1 MFPFLSDL
9 LNYLFGISFSFP
21 LPMFGF
27 MVALAFIAA
36 NLLFV
41 REMKRKENEGL
52 LSYSIIKVV
61 KGEKASINELI
72 GNGIFGFVVGY
83 KIGGIL
89 FNYAEA
95 TADLPDFVLSLKGNL
110 IAGIVGAIALAYLKY
125 RDAEKQRL
133 PEPKEV
139 EEKMHPYQHVG
150 NMTFIA
156 AVGGILG
163 AKLFD
168 AIEDLE
174 RFLADPIGVLFSG
187 SGLSIYG
194 GLIIG
199 GGAVIYYAYKKGLKL
214 VHVIDAC
221 APGLMLAYGIG
232 RIGCQL
238 SGDGDWGT
246 TNELPMPEALSF
258 LPEWMWSFTYP
269 HNVNADGILIAACE
283 ENYCEELCRKGYCY
297 ALEKPVWPTPF
308 YETIMAFIIF
318 GGLWLFRKKI
328 TIPGLMFSIYLIFNG
343 IERFFIE
350 KIRINPD
357 YNIFGMKATQ
367 AEIIAIILFLIGVVG
382 AFYVIQQNRNKP
394 IINNH

>member
-9 LNYLFGISFSFP
+9 INYLFGFSFSFP

-41 REMKRKENEGL
+41 KEMKRKEADGL
-52 LSYSIIKVV
+52 LSSSIINVM
-61 KGEKASINELI
+61 KGQKASLNDLI

-83 KIGGIL
+83 KIGGIIL
-89 FNYAEA
+89 NYQQAIE
-95 TADLPDFVLSLKGNL
+95 DLPDYVLSLQGNFL
-110 IAGIVGAIALAYLKY
+110 SGLAIAVVLAYLKY

-139 EEKMHPYQHVG
+139 TEVVRPYQHVG

-156 AVGGILG
+156 AIGGILG

-168 AIEDLE
+168 AVEDLE
-174 RFLADPIGVLFSG
+174 RFAADPIGVLFSG

-199 GGAVIYYAYKKGLKL
+199 GGAVVYYAHKKGLKL

-269 HNVNADGILIAACE
+269 HNVNADGILIAGCE
-283 ENYCEELCRKGYCY
+283 GKYCY
-297 ALEKPVWPTPF
+297 ELPIPVWPTPF

-318 GGLWLFRKKI
+318 AGLWLFRKKI

-367 AEIIAIILFLIGVVG
+367 AELIAIVLFLVGVAG
-382 AFYVIQQNRNKP
+382 AYYVVQKNRTND
-394 IINNH
+394 H

>member
-9 LNYLFGISFSFP
+9 INYLFGFSFSFP

-41 REMKRKENEGL
+41 KEMKRKEADGL
-52 LSYSIIKVV
+52 LSSSIINVM
-61 KGEKASINELI
+61 KGQKASLNDLI

-83 KIGGIL
+83 KIGGIIL
-89 FNYAEA
+89 NYQQAIE
-95 TADLPDFVLSLKGNL
+95 DLPDYVLSLQGNFL
-110 IAGIVGAIALAYLKY
+110 SGLAIAVVLAYLKY

-139 EEKMHPYQHVG
+139 TEVVRPYQHVG

-156 AVGGILG
+156 AIGGILG

-168 AIEDLE
+168 AVEDLE
-174 RFLADPIGVLFSG
+174 RFAADPIGVLFSG

-199 GGAVIYYAYKKGLKL
+199 GGAVVYYAHKKGLKL

-269 HNVNADGILIAACE
+269 HNVNADGILIAGCE
-283 ENYCEELCRKGYCY
+283 GKYCY
-297 ALEKPVWPTPF
+297 ELPIPVWPTPF

-318 GGLWLFRKKI
+318 AGLWLFRKKI

-367 AEIIAIILFLIGVVG
+367 AELIAIVLFLVGVAG
-382 AFYVIQQNRNKP
+382 AFYVVQKNRTND
-394 IINNH
+394 H

>member
-9 LNYLFGISFSFP
+9 INYLFGFSFSFP

-41 REMKRKENEGL
+41 KEMKRKEADGL
-52 LSYSIIKVV
+52 LSSSIINVM
-61 KGEKASINELI
+61 KGQKASLNDLI

-83 KIGGIL
+83 KIGGIIL
-89 FNYAEA
+89 NYQQAIE
-95 TADLPDFVLSLKGNL
+95 DLPDYVLSLQGNFL
-110 IAGIVGAIALAYLKY
+110 SGLAIAVVLAYLKY

-139 EEKMHPYQHVG
+139 TEVVRPYQHVG

-156 AVGGILG
+156 AIGGILG

-168 AIEDLE
+168 AVEDLE
-174 RFLADPIGVLFSG
+174 RFAADPIGVLFSG

-199 GGAVIYYAYKKGLKL
+199 GGAVVYYAHKKGLKL

-269 HNVNADGILIAACE
+269 HNVNADGILIAGCE
-283 ENYCEELCRKGYCY
+283 GKYCY
-297 ALEKPVWPTPF
+297 ELPIPVWPTPF

-318 GGLWLFRKKI
+318 AGLWLFRKKI

-367 AEIIAIILFLIGVVG
+367 AELIAIVLFLVGVAS
-382 AFYVIQQNRNKP
+382 AFYVLIRNKKTSR
-394 IINNH
+394 NL

>member
-9 LNYLFGISFSFP
+9 INYLLGTSITLP

-41 REMKRKENEGL
+41 QEMKRKEADGL
-52 LSYSIIKVV
+52 LSANEVKIIVGK
-61 KGEKASINELI
+61 KASFNELLT
-72 GNGIFGFVVGY
+72 NGIFGFIIGY
-83 KIGGIL
+83 KLGGIIL
-89 FNYAEA
+89 NYSQVAE
-95 TADLPDFVLSLKGNL
+95 DLQGYIMSLEGNFL
-110 IAGIVGAIALAYLKY
+110 IGIVLAVVMAFLKY
-125 RDAEKQRL
+125 REAEKNKL

-139 EEKMHPYQHVG
+139 LEKIRPYQHVG

-163 AKLFD
+163 AKIFD
-168 AIEDLE
+168 AVEDIERLMN
-174 RFLADPIGVLFSG
+174 DPIGVILSG

-194 GLIIG
+194 GLIVG
-199 GGAVIYYAYKKGLKL
+199 GGAVVYYAHKKGLKL

-246 TNELPMPEALSF
+246 TNELPMPESISF
-258 LPEWMWSFTYP
+258 LPDWMWSFTYP
-269 HNVNADGILIAACE
+269 HNVNGEGILIAGCE
-283 ENYCEELCRKGYCY
+283 GKYCY
-297 ALEKPVWPTPF
+297 ELPVPVWPTPF
-308 YETIMAFIIF
+308 YETVMAFIIF
-318 GGLWLFRKKI
+318 GGLWAFRKKI
-328 TIPGLMFSIYLIFNG
+328 TIPGVMFSAYLVLNG
-343 IERFFIE
+343 IERFLIE

-357 YNIFGMKATQ
+357 YNIFVMKATQ
-367 AEIIAIILFLIGVVG
+367 AEIIAVLLIISGIVG
-382 AFYVIQQNRNKP
+382 IWYARKIHVSKS
-394 IINNH
+394 

>member
-9 LNYLFGISFSFP
+9 INYLFGFSFSFP

-41 REMKRKENEGL
+41 KEMKRKEADGL
-52 LSYSIIKVV
+52 LSSSTINVM
-61 KGEKASINELI
+61 KGQKASLNDLI

-83 KIGGIL
+83 KIGGIV
-89 FNYAEA
+89 FNYQQAI
-95 TADLPDFVLSLKGNL
+95 ADLPDYVLSLQGNFL
-110 IAGIVGAIALAYLKY
+110 SGLAIAAVLAYLKY
-125 RDAEKQRL
+125 RDAEKNRL

-139 EEKMHPYQHVG
+139 TEVVRPYQHVG

-156 AVGGILG
+156 AIGGILG

-168 AIEDLE
+168 AVEDIE
-174 RFLADPIGVLFSG
+174 RFMSDPIGVLFSG

-194 GLIIG
+194 GLIVG
-199 GGAVIYYAYKKGLKL
+199 GGAVIYYAHKKGLKL

-269 HNVNADGILIAACE
+269 HNVNADGILIAGCE
-283 ENYCEELCRKGYCY
+283 GKYCY
-297 ALEKPVWPTPF
+297 ELPIPVWPTPF

-328 TIPGLMFSIYLIFNG
+328 TIPSLMFSIYLVFNG
-343 IERFFIE
+343 VERFFIE

-367 AEIIAIILFLIGVVG
+367 AELIAILLFLAGVAG
-382 AFYVIQQNRNKP
+382 AFYVIQKNRTQT
-394 IINNH
+394 NN

>member
-9 LNYLFGISFSFP
+9 INYLLGTSFSLP

-41 REMKRKENEGL
+41 QEMKRKEADGL
-52 LSYSIIKVV
+52 LAADSIKVI
-61 KGEKASINELI
+61 KGKKASLNELLS
-72 GNGIFGFVVGY
+72 NGLFGFVIGY
-83 KIGGIL
+83 KLGGIIL
-89 FNYAEA
+89 NYAQAAE
-95 TADLPDFVLSLKGNL
+95 DLQSYVMSLEGNL
-110 IAGIVGAIALAYLKY
+110 LSGIVLAAVLAYLKY
-125 RDAEKQRL
+125 REAEKNRL

-139 EEKMHPYQHVG
+139 TEVVRPYQHVG

-156 AVGGILG
+156 AIGGILG
-163 AKLFD
+163 AKIFD

-174 RFLADPIGVLFSG
+174 RLMEDPIGVILSG

-199 GGAVIYYAYKKGLKL
+199 GGAVVYYAHKKGLKL

-246 TNELPMPEALSF
+246 TNELPMPEAISF
-258 LPEWMWSFTYP
+258 LPDWMWSFTYP
-269 HNVNADGILIAACE
+269 HNVNGEGILIAGCE
-283 ENYCEELCRKGYCY
+283 GKYCY
-297 ALEKPVWPTPF
+297 ELATPVWPTPF
-308 YETIMAFIIF
+308 YETVMAFMIF
-318 GGLWLFRKKI
+318 GGLWAFRKKI
-328 TIPGLMFSIYLIFNG
+328 TTPGIMFSLYLIFNG

-357 YNIFGMKATQ
+357 YNILGMKATQ
-367 AEIIAIILFLIGVVG
+367 AEIIAVLLVIIGIGGIWYAKKSYKG
-382 AFYVIQQNRNKP
+382 ATK
-394 IINNH
+394 

>member
-9 LNYLFGISFSFP
+9 INYLFGISFSFP

-52 LSYSIIKVV
+52 LSYSIIKVI

-83 KIGGIL
+83 KIGGIA
-89 FNYAEA
+89 FNYAEVI
-95 TADLPDFVLSLKGNL
+95 ADLPDFVLSLKGNF

-168 AIEDLE
+168 AVEDLE
-174 RFLADPIGVLFSG
+174 RFAADPIGVLFSG

-199 GGAVIYYAYKKGLKL
+199 GGAVIYYAHKKGLKL

-221 APGLMLAYGIG
+221 APGLILAYGIG

-238 SGDGDWGT
+238 AGDGDWGT
-246 TNELPMPEALSF
+246 INELPIPEAGFVPSAIKLLSKMISDC
-258 LPEWMWSFTYP
+258 PS
-269 HNVNADGILIAACE
+269 HG
-283 ENYCEELCRKGYCY
+283 
-297 ALEKPVWPTPF
+297 TPF
-308 YETIMAFIIF
+308 
-318 GGLWLFRKKI
+318 
-328 TIPGLMFSIYLIFNG
+328 IPSIVSTLILLSLPLLASPRVGVLGRDLMFSISPFLFHWRRYFDVSILSKWVGLFSGLSGCISLITF
-343 IERFFIE
+343 
-350 KIRINPD
+350 
-357 YNIFGMKATQ
+357 A
-367 AEIIAIILFLIGVVG
+367 A
-382 AFYVIQQNRNKP
+382 
-394 IINNH
+394 

>member
-9 LNYLFGISFSFP
+9 INYLLGTSITLP

-41 REMKRKENEGL
+41 QEMKRKEADGL
-52 LSYSIIKVV
+52 LSANEVKIIVGK
-61 KGEKASINELI
+61 KASFNELLT
-72 GNGIFGFVVGY
+72 NGIFGFIIGY
-83 KIGGIL
+83 KLGGIIL
-89 FNYAEA
+89 NYSQVAE
-95 TADLPDFVLSLKGNL
+95 DLQGYIMSLEGNFLIGTVL
-110 IAGIVGAIALAYLKY
+110 AVVMAFLKY
-125 RDAEKQRL
+125 REAEKNKL

-139 EEKMHPYQHVG
+139 LEKIRPYQHVG

-163 AKLFD
+163 AKIFD
-168 AIEDLE
+168 AVEDIERLMN
-174 RFLADPIGVLFSG
+174 DPIGVILSG

-194 GLIIG
+194 GLIVG
-199 GGAVIYYAYKKGLKL
+199 GGAVVYYAHKKGLKL

-246 TNELPMPEALSF
+246 TNELPMPESISF
-258 LPEWMWSFTYP
+258 LPDWMWSFTYP
-269 HNVNADGILIAACE
+269 HNVNGEGILIAGCE
-283 ENYCEELCRKGYCY
+283 GKYCY
-297 ALEKPVWPTPF
+297 ELPVPVWPTPF
-308 YETIMAFIIF
+308 YETVMAFIIF
-318 GGLWLFRKKI
+318 GGLWAFRKKI
-328 TIPGLMFSIYLIFNG
+328 TIPGVMFSAYLVLNG
-343 IERFFIE
+343 IERFLIE

-357 YNIFGMKATQ
+357 YNIFGLKATQ
-367 AEIIAIILFLIGVVG
+367 AEIIAVLLIISGIVG
-382 AFYVIQQNRNKP
+382 IWYARKIHVSKS
-394 IINNH
+394 

>member
-9 LNYLFGISFSFP
+9 INYLLGTSITLP

-41 REMKRKENEGL
+41 QEMKRKEADGL
-52 LSYSIIKVV
+52 LSANEVKIIVGK
-61 KGEKASINELI
+61 KASFNELLT
-72 GNGIFGFVVGY
+72 NGIFGFIIGY
-83 KIGGIL
+83 KLGGIIL
-89 FNYAEA
+89 NYSQVAE
-95 TADLPDFVLSLKGNL
+95 DLQGYIMSLEGNFL
-110 IAGIVGAIALAYLKY
+110 IGIVLAVVMAFLKY
-125 RDAEKQRL
+125 REAEKNKL

-139 EEKMHPYQHVG
+139 LEKIRPYQHVG

-163 AKLFD
+163 AKIFD
-168 AIEDLE
+168 AVEDIERLMN
-174 RFLADPIGVLFSG
+174 DPIGVILSG

-194 GLIIG
+194 GLIVG
-199 GGAVIYYAYKKGLKL
+199 GGAVVYYAHKKGLKL

-246 TNELPMPEALSF
+246 TNELPMPESISF
-258 LPEWMWSFTYP
+258 LPDWMWSFTYP
-269 HNVNADGILIAACE
+269 HNVNGEGILIAGCE
-283 ENYCEELCRKGYCY
+283 GKYCY
-297 ALEKPVWPTPF
+297 ELPVPVWPTPF
-308 YETIMAFIIF
+308 YETVMAFIIF
-318 GGLWLFRKKI
+318 GGLWAFRKKI
-328 TIPGLMFSIYLIFNG
+328 TIPGVMFSAYLVLNG
-343 IERFFIE
+343 IERFLIE

-357 YNIFGMKATQ
+357 YNIFGLKATQ
-367 AEIIAIILFLIGVVG
+367 AEIIAVLLIISGIVG
-382 AFYVIQQNRNKP
+382 IWYARKIHVSKS
-394 IINNH
+394 

>member
-9 LNYLFGISFSFP
+9 INYLLGTSITLP

-41 REMKRKENEGL
+41 QEMKRKEADGL
-52 LSYSIIKVV
+52 LSANEVKIIVGKKV
-61 KGEKASINELI
+61 SFNELLT
-72 GNGIFGFVVGY
+72 NGIFGFIIGY
-83 KIGGIL
+83 KLGGIIL
-89 FNYAEA
+89 NYSQVAE
-95 TADLPDFVLSLKGNL
+95 DLQGYIMSLEGNFL
-110 IAGIVGAIALAYLKY
+110 IGIVLAVVMAFLKY
-125 RDAEKQRL
+125 REVEKNKL

-139 EEKMHPYQHVG
+139 FEKIRPYQHVG

-163 AKLFD
+163 AKIFD
-168 AIEDLE
+168 AVEDIERLMN
-174 RFLADPIGVLFSG
+174 DPIGVILSG

-194 GLIIG
+194 GLIVG
-199 GGAVIYYAYKKGLKL
+199 GGAVVYYAHKKGLKL

-246 TNELPMPEALSF
+246 TNELPMPESISF
-258 LPEWMWSFTYP
+258 LPDWMWSFTYP
-269 HNVNADGILIAACE
+269 HNVNGEGILIAGCE
-283 ENYCEELCRKGYCY
+283 GKYCY
-297 ALEKPVWPTPF
+297 ELPVPVWPTPF
-308 YETIMAFIIF
+308 YETVMAFIIF
-318 GGLWLFRKKI
+318 GGLWAFRKKI
-328 TIPGLMFSIYLIFNG
+328 TIPGVMFSAYLVLNG
-343 IERFFIE
+343 IERFLIE

-357 YNIFGMKATQ
+357 YNIFGLKATQ
-367 AEIIAIILFLIGVVG
+367 AEIIAVLLIISGIVG
-382 AFYVIQQNRNKP
+382 IWYARKIHVSKS
-394 IINNH
+394 

>member
-9 LNYLFGISFSFP
+9 INYLFGFSFSFP

-41 REMKRKENEGL
+41 KEMKRKEADGL
-52 LSYSIIKVV
+52 LSSSIINVM
-61 KGEKASINELI
+61 KGQKASLNDLI

-83 KIGGIL
+83 KIGGIIL
-89 FNYAEA
+89 NYQQAIE
-95 TADLPDFVLSLKGNL
+95 DLPDYVLSLQGNFL
-110 IAGIVGAIALAYLKY
+110 SGLAIAVVLAYLKY

-139 EEKMHPYQHVG
+139 TEVVRPYQHVG

-156 AVGGILG
+156 AIGGILG

-168 AIEDLE
+168 AVEDLE
-174 RFLADPIGVLFSG
+174 RFAADPIGVLFSG
-187 SGLSIYG
+187 TGLSIYG

-199 GGAVIYYAYKKGLKL
+199 GGAVVYYAHKKGLKL

-269 HNVNADGILIAACE
+269 HNVNADGILIAGCE
-283 ENYCEELCRKGYCY
+283 GKYCY
-297 ALEKPVWPTPF
+297 ELPIPVWPTPF

-318 GGLWLFRKKI
+318 AGLWLFRKKI

-367 AEIIAIILFLIGVVG
+367 AELIAIVLFLVGVAG
-382 AFYVIQQNRNKP
+382 AFYVVQKNRTND
-394 IINNH
+394 H

>member
-1 MFPFLSDL
+1 
-9 LNYLFGISFSFP
+9 
-21 LPMFGF
+21 MFGF

-41 REMKRKENEGL
+41 KEMKRKEADGL
-52 LSYSIIKVV
+52 LSSSIINVM
-61 KGEKASINELI
+61 KGQKASLNDLI

-83 KIGGIL
+83 KIGGIIL
-89 FNYAEA
+89 NYQQAIE
-95 TADLPDFVLSLKGNL
+95 DLPDYVLSLQGNFL
-110 IAGIVGAIALAYLKY
+110 SGLAIAVVLAYLKY

-139 EEKMHPYQHVG
+139 TEVVRPYQHVG

-156 AVGGILG
+156 AIGGILG

-168 AIEDLE
+168 AVEDLE
-174 RFLADPIGVLFSG
+174 RFAADPIGVLFSG

-199 GGAVIYYAYKKGLKL
+199 GGAVVYYAHKKGLKL

-269 HNVNADGILIAACE
+269 HNVNADGILIAGCE
-283 ENYCEELCRKGYCY
+283 GKYCY
-297 ALEKPVWPTPF
+297 ELPIPVWPTPF

-318 GGLWLFRKKI
+318 AGLWLFRKKI

-367 AEIIAIILFLIGVVG
+367 AELIAIVLFLVGVAS
-382 AFYVIQQNRNKP
+382 AFYVLIRNKKTSR
-394 IINNH
+394 NL

>member
-9 LNYLFGISFSFP
+9 INYLLGTSITLP

-41 REMKRKENEGL
+41 QEMKRKEADGL
-52 LSYSIIKVV
+52 LSANEVKIIVGK
-61 KGEKASINELI
+61 KASFNELLT
-72 GNGIFGFVVGY
+72 NGIFGFIIGY
-83 KIGGIL
+83 KLGGIIL
-89 FNYAEA
+89 NYSQVAE
-95 TADLPDFVLSLKGNL
+95 DLQGYIMSLEGNFL
-110 IAGIVGAIALAYLKY
+110 IGIVLAVVMAFLKY
-125 RDAEKQRL
+125 REAEKNKL

-139 EEKMHPYQHVG
+139 LEKIRPYQHVG

-163 AKLFD
+163 AKIFD
-168 AIEDLE
+168 AVEDIERLMN
-174 RFLADPIGVLFSG
+174 DPIGVILSG

-194 GLIIG
+194 GLIVG
-199 GGAVIYYAYKKGLKL
+199 GGAVVYYAHKKGLKL

-246 TNELPMPEALSF
+246 TNELPMPESISF
-258 LPEWMWSFTYP
+258 LPDWMWSFTYP
-269 HNVNADGILIAACE
+269 HNVNGEGILIAGCE
-283 ENYCEELCRKGYCY
+283 GKYCY
-297 ALEKPVWPTPF
+297 ELPVPVWPTPF
-308 YETIMAFIIF
+308 YETVMAFIIF
-318 GGLWLFRKKI
+318 GGLWAFRKKI
-328 TIPGLMFSIYLIFNG
+328 TIPGVMFSAYLVLNG
-343 IERFFIE
+343 IERFLIE

-367 AEIIAIILFLIGVVG
+367 AEIIAVLLIISGIVG
-382 AFYVIQQNRNKP
+382 IWYARKIHVSKS
-394 IINNH
+394 

>member
-9 LNYLFGISFSFP
+9 INYLFGFSFSFP

-41 REMKRKENEGL
+41 KEMKRKEADGL
-52 LSYSIIKVV
+52 LSSSIINVM
-61 KGEKASINELI
+61 KGQKASLNDLI

-83 KIGGIL
+83 KIGGIIL
-89 FNYAEA
+89 NYQQAIE
-95 TADLPDFVLSLKGNL
+95 DLPDYVLSLQGNFL
-110 IAGIVGAIALAYLKY
+110 SGLAIAVVLAYLKY

-139 EEKMHPYQHVG
+139 TEVVRPYQHVG

-156 AVGGILG
+156 AIGGILG

-168 AIEDLE
+168 AVEDLE
-174 RFLADPIGVLFSG
+174 RFAADPIGVLFSG
-187 SGLSIYG
+187 TGLSIYG

-199 GGAVIYYAYKKGLKL
+199 GGAVVYYAHKKGLKL

-269 HNVNADGILIAACE
+269 HNVNADGILIAGCE
-283 ENYCEELCRKGYCY
+283 GKYCY
-297 ALEKPVWPTPF
+297 ELPIPVWPTPF

-318 GGLWLFRKKI
+318 AGLWLFRKKI

-367 AEIIAIILFLIGVVG
+367 AELIAIVLFLVGVAS
-382 AFYVIQQNRNKP
+382 AFYVLIRNKKTSR
-394 IINNH
+394 NL

>member
-9 LNYLFGISFSFP
+9 INYLLGTSITLP

-41 REMKRKENEGL
+41 QEMKRKEADGL
-52 LSYSIIKVV
+52 LSANEVKIIVGK
-61 KGEKASINELI
+61 KASFNELLT
-72 GNGIFGFVVGY
+72 NGIFGFIIGY
-83 KIGGIL
+83 KLGGIIL
-89 FNYAEA
+89 NYSQVAE
-95 TADLPDFVLSLKGNL
+95 DLQGYIMSLEGNFL
-110 IAGIVGAIALAYLKY
+110 IGIVLAVVMAFLKY
-125 RDAEKQRL
+125 REAEKNKL

-139 EEKMHPYQHVG
+139 LEKIRPYQHVG

-163 AKLFD
+163 AKIFD
-168 AIEDLE
+168 AVEDIERLMN
-174 RFLADPIGVLFSG
+174 DPIGVILSG

-194 GLIIG
+194 GLIVG
-199 GGAVIYYAYKKGLKL
+199 GGAVVYYAHKKGLKL

-246 TNELPMPEALSF
+246 TNELPMPESISF
-258 LPEWMWSFTYP
+258 LPDWMWSFTYP
-269 HNVNADGILIAACE
+269 HNVNGEGILIAGCE
-283 ENYCEELCRKGYCY
+283 GKYCY
-297 ALEKPVWPTPF
+297 ELPVPVWPTPF
-308 YETIMAFIIF
+308 YETVMAFIIF
-318 GGLWLFRKKI
+318 GGLWAFRKKI
-328 TIPGLMFSIYLIFNG
+328 TIPGVMFSVYLVLNG
-343 IERFFIE
+343 IERFLIE

-357 YNIFGMKATQ
+357 YNIFGLKATQ
-367 AEIIAIILFLIGVVG
+367 AEIIAVLLIISGIVG
-382 AFYVIQQNRNKP
+382 IWYARKIHVSKS
-394 IINNH
+394 

>member
-9 LNYLFGISFSFP
+9 INYLFGFSFSFP

-41 REMKRKENEGL
+41 KEMKRKEADGL
-52 LSYSIIKVV
+52 LSSSIINVM
-61 KGEKASINELI
+61 KGQKASLNDLI

-83 KIGGIL
+83 KIGGIIL
-89 FNYAEA
+89 NYQQAIE
-95 TADLPDFVLSLKGNL
+95 DLPDYVLSLQGNFL
-110 IAGIVGAIALAYLKY
+110 SGLAIAVVLAYLKY

-139 EEKMHPYQHVG
+139 TEVVRPYQHVG

-156 AVGGILG
+156 AIGGILG

-168 AIEDLE
+168 AVEDLE
-174 RFLADPIGVLFSG
+174 RFAADPIGVLFSG
-187 SGLSIYG
+187 TGLSIYG

-199 GGAVIYYAYKKGLKL
+199 GGAVVYYAHKKGLKL

-269 HNVNADGILIAACE
+269 HNVNADGILIAGCE
-283 ENYCEELCRKGYCY
+283 GKYCY
-297 ALEKPVWPTPF
+297 ELPIPVWPTPF

-318 GGLWLFRKKI
+318 AGLWLFRKKI

-367 AEIIAIILFLIGVVG
+367 AELIAIVLFLVGVAS
-382 AFYVIQQNRNKP
+382 AFYVVQKNRTND
-394 IINNH
+394 H

>member
-9 LNYLFGISFSFP
+9 INYLLGTSITLP

-41 REMKRKENEGL
+41 QEMKRKEADGL
-52 LSYSIIKVV
+52 LSANEVKIIVGKKV
-61 KGEKASINELI
+61 SFNELLT
-72 GNGIFGFVVGY
+72 NGIFGFIIGY
-83 KIGGIL
+83 KLGGIIL
-89 FNYAEA
+89 NYSQVAE
-95 TADLPDFVLSLKGNL
+95 DLQGYIMSLEGNFL
-110 IAGIVGAIALAYLKY
+110 IGIVLAVVMAFLKY
-125 RDAEKQRL
+125 REAEKNKL

-139 EEKMHPYQHVG
+139 FEKIRPYQHVG

-163 AKLFD
+163 AKIFD
-168 AIEDLE
+168 AIEDIE
-174 RFLADPIGVLFSG
+174 RLMNDPIGVILSG

-194 GLIIG
+194 GLIVG
-199 GGAVIYYAYKKGLKL
+199 GGAVVYYAHKKGLKL

-246 TNELPMPEALSF
+246 TNELPMPESISF
-258 LPEWMWSFTYP
+258 LPDWMWSFTYP
-269 HNVNADGILIAACE
+269 HNVNGEGILIAGCE
-283 ENYCEELCRKGYCY
+283 GKYCY
-297 ALEKPVWPTPF
+297 ELPVPVWPTPF
-308 YETIMAFIIF
+308 YETVMAFIIF
-318 GGLWLFRKKI
+318 GGLWAFRKKI
-328 TIPGLMFSIYLIFNG
+328 TIPGVMFSAYLVLNG
-343 IERFFIE
+343 IERFLIE

-357 YNIFGMKATQ
+357 YNIFGLKATQ
-367 AEIIAIILFLIGVVG
+367 AEIIAVLLIISGIVG
-382 AFYVIQQNRNKP
+382 IWYARKIHVSKS
-394 IINNH
+394 

>member
-9 LNYLFGISFSFP
+9 FNYLFGISFSFP

-41 REMKRKENEGL
+41 QEMKRKEQEGL
-52 LSYSIIKVV
+52 LSYSIIKVI
-61 KGEKASINELI
+61 KGEKASANDLI
-72 GNGIFGFVVGY
+72 SNGIFGFVLGY
-83 KIGGIL
+83 KIGGIIV
-89 FNYAEA
+89 NYAEV
-95 TADLPDFVLSLKGNL
+95 TADLPGFVLSLKGNF
-110 IAGIVGAIALAYLKY
+110 IAGIVGAVILTYLKY

-150 NMTFIA
+150 NMTFVA
-156 AVGGILG
+156 AIGGILG

-168 AIEDLE
+168 AVEDLE
-174 RFLADPIGVLFSG
+174 RFAADPIGVLFSG

-199 GGAVIYYAYKKGLKL
+199 GGAVVYYAYKKGLKL

-246 TNELPMPEALSF
+246 TNELPIPEALSF

-269 HNVNADGILIAACE
+269 HNVNADGILIAGCE
-283 ENYCEELCRKGYCY
+283 GKYCY
-297 ALEKPVWPTPF
+297 ELPIPVWPTPF
-308 YETIMAFIIF
+308 YETIMALIIF

-328 TIPGLMFSIYLIFNG
+328 TTPGIMFSLYLIFNG
-343 IERFFIE
+343 IERFLIE

-357 YNIFGMKATQ
+357 YTIFGMKATQ
-367 AEIIAIILFLIGVVG
+367 AEIIAVLLFFIGVVG
-382 AFYVIQQNRNKP
+382 VFYFKKKNTIAKTKENS
-394 IINNH
+394 